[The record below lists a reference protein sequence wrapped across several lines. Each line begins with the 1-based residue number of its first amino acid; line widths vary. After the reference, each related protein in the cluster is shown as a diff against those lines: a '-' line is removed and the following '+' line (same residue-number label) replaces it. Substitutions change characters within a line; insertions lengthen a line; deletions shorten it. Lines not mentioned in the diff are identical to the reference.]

1 MARYT
6 PLKKGTYVVSSGF
19 GPRDGKTHSGVDFA
33 AADGTPIFA
42 AQAGSVLRIGAVEGL
57 GQWIVLDHPPEE
69 GGGATLYGHMW
80 NAAATGLAA
89 GSWVRAGQLI
99 GFVGNN
105 GDSPGPHLHFEV
117 FPKSYAPG
125 TQIDPAP
132 WLEGALD
139 PLPLVLAEAPPAQPV
154 AVPVPAPLPP
164 AAAPVAVPGGGP
176 ADTVFADVS
185 EWQRPID
192 DSYPYQAVTIRSN
205 DGTYRDKNWAQN
217 YRWCR
222 QAADSGRV
230 ACFLVYFVWRPNW
243 QQSLDTF
250 KDMVGQPHPRMAAM
264 IDLESW
270 GGQIQGDQSDEVNQT
285 YQELAQ
291 FMGDARRVVGYGNV
305 FDLNAL
311 WPHKPDN
318 LRLVVAAYGRNPQY
332 PGKIAHQ
339 YTDGKGYGHGLP
351 EGAPPF
357 GNCDMN
363 SADGLNP
370 GQLAI
375 ALGLAPQ

>member
-1 MARYT
+1 MTRYI
-6 PLKKGTYVVSSGF
+6 PLKKDTYLVSAGF
-19 GPRDGKTHSGVDFA
+19 RTGDGKRHPGIDFA

-42 AQAGSVLRIGAVEGL
+42 AQAGSVLRIGAVDGL
-57 GQWIVLDHPPEE
+57 GQWVVLDHPPEE
-69 GGGATLYGHMW
+69 GGGATVYGHMW
-80 NAAATGLAA
+80 NASATGLAA

-105 GDSPGPHLHFEV
+105 GKSAGPHLHFEV

-125 TQIDPAP
+125 AEIDPAP
-132 WLEGALD
+132 WLDGALD
-139 PLPLVLAEAPPAQPV
+139 PLPLVLAEAPQPV
-154 AVPVPAPLPP
+154 AVPAPVPPPPPPAP
-164 AAAPVAVPGGGP
+164 APVAAPAQGPG
-176 ADTVFADVS
+176 DTVFADVS
-185 EWQRPID
+185 EWQCPIGD
-192 DSYPYQAVTIRSN
+192 GYPYRAVTIRSN
-205 DGTYRDKNWAQN
+205 DGTYRDKNWAKN
-217 YRWCR
+217 YLWCR
-222 QAADSGRV
+222 QAADAGRL

-243 QQSLDTF
+243 EQSLDTF
-250 KDMVGQPHPRMAAM
+250 KNLVGNPHPRMAAM

-270 GGQIQGDQSDEVNQT
+270 GGQIQGDQSEALNQT
-285 YQELAQ
+285 YQALGQ
-291 FMGDARRVVGYGNV
+291 FMGDPRRVVGYGNV

-318 LRLVVAAYGRNPQY
+318 LRLVVASYGRNPQY

-370 GQLAI
+370 DQLAQT
-375 ALGLAPQ
+375 LGLVRS